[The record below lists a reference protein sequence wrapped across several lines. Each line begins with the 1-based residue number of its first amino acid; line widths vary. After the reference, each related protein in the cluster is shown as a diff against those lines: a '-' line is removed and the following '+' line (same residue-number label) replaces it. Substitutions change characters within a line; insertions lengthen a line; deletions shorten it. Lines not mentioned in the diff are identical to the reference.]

1 MLGYYSPMFT
11 SLQQKDISTLLT
23 CLWHADPSQAKWTIL
38 AKAYSIIRDDKGKDN
53 APLDSFLAIN
63 APYIGII
70 PSQEYFEKL
79 GWQFSPDENNG
90 TALVRGPINA
100 IVSQDL
106 LTTNLSVGDIVQHC
120 YDCGYVPGDGNMLA
134 VTEGS
139 TMTMATTAQPTEASS
154 NHLVAPGGDGS
165 NQESN
170 GHASNSSST
179 ASQNTDAGNIA
190 PGVVTEGEA
199 AERDFEKELIESM
212 LKDLNKETKKVEV
225 TDHAAQLGNNVL
237 GRVLSESGDE
247 YPFNSQ
253 FDPDNS
259 TDLHYDPFMG
269 DLFNAFD
276 MSNYLNED
284 MFG

>member
-1 MLGYYSPMFT
+1 MFT

-38 AKAYSIIRDDKGKDN
+38 AKAYSIICDDKGKN
-53 APLDSFLAIN
+53 NVPLDSLLTIN

-79 GWQFSPDENNG
+79 GWQFSTDENNG

-106 LTTNLSVGDIVQHC
+106 LTTNLSDGDIVQHC
-120 YDCGYVPGDGNMLA
+120 YDCGYVSGDGNVLV

-139 TMTMATTAQPTEASS
+139 TMTMATTAQLTEASS
-154 NHLVAPGGDGS
+154 DHLVTPGGDGS

-170 GHASNSSST
+170 GHASNSFST

-190 PGVVTEGEA
+190 PGVGTEGEA
-199 AERDFEKELIESM
+199 AERDFEKKLIESR

-225 TDHAAQLGNNVL
+225 TDHAAQLGINVL
-237 GRVLSESGDE
+237 GRVLLESGDE

-253 FDPDNS
+253 FDPDNL
-259 TDLHYDPFMG
+259 TDLHYNPFMG
-269 DLFNAFD
+269 DLFNAFN
-276 MSNYLNED
+276 MSNYLNKD